1 MLSNVISSSRAGK
14 QREQTWKKE
23 RGGGVKCGLE
33 EEIGSFE
40 HTASPQEYT
49 MRNRIH
55 CKLVGFL
62 EYLQQVCFVTVQV
75 CVCVCGWGLRSIWR
89 ISGVFLRKLL
99 CTLACVQMYIVTG
112 AWNVH
117 IHTHIHT
124 RSLYLVSCSQQ
135 VISHL
140 VQVGGLACVDE
151 AHHLFEDIWLHVIYL
166 HTVLK
171 REERTG
177 EENTRRV

>member
-1 MLSNVISSSRAGK
+1 MHAG
-14 QREQTWKKE
+14 
-23 RGGGVKCGLE
+23 
-33 EEIGSFE
+33 
-40 HTASPQEYT
+40 
-49 MRNRIH
+49 
-55 CKLVGFL
+55 
-62 EYLQQVCFVTVQV
+62 
-75 CVCVCGWGLRSIWR
+75 
-89 ISGVFLRKLL
+89 L
-99 CTLACVQMYIVTG
+99 CA
-112 AWNVH
+112 NVH
-117 IHTHIHT
+117 SNRCMKRGHTHTHTHTHT